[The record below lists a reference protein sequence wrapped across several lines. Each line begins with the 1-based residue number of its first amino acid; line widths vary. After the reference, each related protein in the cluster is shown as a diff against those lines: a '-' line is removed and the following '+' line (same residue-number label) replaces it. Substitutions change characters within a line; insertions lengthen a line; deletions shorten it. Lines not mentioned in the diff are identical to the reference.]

1 MRDVTKRLLDIHK
14 AIAHIESDTDKG
26 RQAFDEDEKIQVW
39 VIYHLMVIGEAVRG
53 LPQQFKDGYSHVPWR
68 EISGMRDILIH
79 KYFATDNNIV
89 WLVVERDI
97 PVLKAVVDA
106 NLNEEDIDSN

>member
-1 MRDVTKRLLDIHK
+1 MRDTTKRLLDIHQ
-14 AIAHIESDTDKG
+14 AIAHIKSSTDKG

-39 VIYHLMVIGEAVRG
+39 VIYHLMVIGEAVRS
-53 LPQQFKDGYSHVPWR
+53 LPQQFKDNYPHVPWR

-89 WLVVERDI
+89 WLVVEKDI

-106 NLNEEDIDSN
+106 NILNEEKL

>member
-1 MRDVTKRLLDIHK
+1 MRDATKRLLDIHQ
-14 AIAHIESDTDKG
+14 AIAHIESSTGKG

-39 VIYHLMVIGEAVRG
+39 VIYHLMVIGEAVRS
-53 LPQQFKDGYSHVPWR
+53 LPQQFKDSYPQVPWR

-97 PVLKAVVDA
+97 PLLKTVIEA
-106 NLNEEDIDSN
+106 NLNEEDIDRD